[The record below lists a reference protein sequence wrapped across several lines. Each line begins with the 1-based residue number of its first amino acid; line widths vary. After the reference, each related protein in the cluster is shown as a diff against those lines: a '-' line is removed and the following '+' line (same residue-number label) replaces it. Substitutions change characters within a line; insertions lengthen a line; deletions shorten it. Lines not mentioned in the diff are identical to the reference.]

1 MVNPNPTYYKRK
13 ELSGNRTA
21 FLFDGL
27 TDYNR
32 FITEVGQVAT
42 GNARRGFDRI
52 SQPSY
57 ISRNAR
63 ESWFGTD
70 DPSLV
75 SDNITTYLFNNDL
88 DNFLQGLRSRTVN
101 VDTVD
106 IDQQKAIKFTEKE
119 IGIFSFDLASLGLIP
134 VYEFYSPVLKSIVS
148 GNLVKGE
155 KNSNGQLVF
164 YFVGTPEIVEHEI
177 QYNAKEGGYYS
188 TILKRL
194 VDKNEMVEVTEG
206 NVIKFVYPAKEAVLR
221 HIVERRQV
229 VDEKGKKKFATTFKK
244 CFIEIPKIDKPLPRI
259 DIIIGSSF
267 NSDITARTQMIYSS
281 MAAIALAEKLSKS
294 GVTYRII
301 AAYPVTTTGSR
312 SRKGVYTFVTVKKEG
327 EALDKNKMAVLLS
340 DGRQFRYQQFK
351 AFYAMQYDAG
361 YDSDISVSGIGSA
374 IDDPNSIKTAYIDM
388 LMASDNPEDI
398 KAAEKPQS
406 KLVFSGAL
414 SLNEA
419 TAQYNSVVSQ
429 IARII

>member
-1 MVNPNPTYYKRK
+1 MVNANPTYYKRK
-13 ELSGNRTA
+13 KLSGNRTA
-21 FLFDGL
+21 FLFDTL
-27 TDYNR
+27 TDYNK
-32 FITEVGQVAT
+32 FVVDVNAVAT
-42 GNARRGFDRI
+42 GNARRGLDRI
-52 SQPSY
+52 NQNY
-57 ISRNAR
+57 VRDKAR
-63 ESWFGTD
+63 ESWFGTS
-70 DPSLV
+70 DPTLV
-75 SDNITTYLFNNDL
+75 TDNITTYLFNNEL
-88 DNFLQGLRSRTVN
+88 DNFLQTLRSRTVN

-119 IGIFSFDLASLGLIP
+119 IGIFSFDLASLGLIR
-134 VYEFYSPVLKSIVS
+134 VYEFYSPVLKSVVS

-155 KNSNGQLVF
+155 KNSNGELIF
-164 YFVGTPEIVEHEI
+164 FFVGTPEIVEHEVE
-177 QYNAKEGGYYS
+177 YSAKEGGYYS
-188 TILKRL
+188 KVLKRV
-194 VDKNEMVEVTEG
+194 VDKQEMVEVTEG
-206 NVIKFVYPAKEAVLR
+206 NVIKFVYPSKDAVER

-229 VDEKGKKKFATTFKK
+229 VDENGKKKFATTFKK

-267 NSDITARTQMIYSS
+267 NYDINAKTQMIYSS

-312 SRKGVYTFVTVKKEG
+312 SRKGVYAFVSVKKEG

-351 AFYAMQYDAG
+351 AFFAMQYDAG
-361 YDSDISVSGIGSA
+361 YDSDISVTGVGSA
-374 IDDPNSIKTAYIDM
+374 IDNPTDIKNAYID
-388 LMASDNPEDI
+388 LLKSSDNPEDV
-398 KAAEKPQS
+398 KAAENVNS

-419 TAQYNSVVSQ
+419 TNQYNSIVSQ
-429 IARII
+429 ISRMS